1 VRLYLYVACL
11 AICFTGVSA
20 RAQSRPCS
28 SASITASGSPG
39 GCALTVQFPTGTNL
53 GGGSGGGG
61 FVTAIAGAFADGALA
76 TMGTQADAVW
86 SGTGPGSEIALLKA
100 IWVQLSTA
108 KTVNGTVNVGNFPA
122 TQPVSGSV
130 AVSNFPATQ
139 PVSGSVAVSNFP
151 ATQPVS
157 GSVAVSNFPA
167 TQPVNVGNF
176 PATQPVSGSVAV
188 SNFPATQAVTEQTL
202 DATDVPIGGGVA
214 GTAAIG
220 VGCQYN
226 STDIVL
232 TNGQASQ
239 CAETLNAWLKVYD
252 EGMNIVPGTLI
263 GTNGGPLMQAET
275 TTATPT
281 YTNTAIRPTT
291 QSSTGQLHVTLGNLT
306 TANPAQST
314 APSTA
319 SSVAYSPLI
328 DCEYLAT
335 APTVWLTGGSA
346 VKSCDSQ
353 GEQYVNTQSLKTSD
367 TIASSITLAANPTDV
382 ACIWGSATK
391 TIRVTHL
398 RVYASATT
406 AGQMIMQ
413 IVKRSAVN
421 SGGTFTA
428 ATIVPHDTLV
438 TSVSATN
445 TIYTANPTTLGATV
459 GSVETAIL
467 DFGAGAAGP
476 PFDRQFGA
484 DNDEP
489 IVLRGIGQGLC
500 IDLSGGVVPS
510 GTAPASP
517 IFSFSAIYTEE

>member
-20 RAQSRPCS
+20 RAQSRPCI

-61 FVTAIAGAFADGALA
+61 PVTAIAGAFADGALA

-108 KTVNGTVNVGNFPA
+108 QTVNGTVNVGNFPA

-167 TQPVNVGNF
+167 TQ
-176 PATQPVSGSVAV
+176 
-188 SNFPATQAVTEQTL
+188 AVTEQTL
-202 DATDVPIGGGVA
+202 DATGVPIGGGVA

-263 GTNGGPLMQAET
+263 GTNGGPMMQAET
-275 TTATPT
+275 
-281 YTNTAIRPTT
+281 NTSSIFYANSAIRPTT
-291 QSSTGQLHVTLGNLT
+291 QSPTGQLHVTLGNLT

-314 APSTA
+314 APSTP
-319 SSVAYSPLI
+319 SSAAYSPLI

-353 GEQYVNTQSLKTSD
+353 GEQYVNTQSLKASN

-428 ATIVPHDTLV
+428 TTIVPHDTLV

-500 IDLSGGVVPS
+500 IDLSGGVIPS
-510 GTAPASP
+510 GTAPGSP